1 MAVLAVSLTLAAS
14 ANAAAPRYIL
24 VSGPGLT
31 RPVLM
36 DDWQE
41 NGELLA
47 ALSHE
52 PLAPRAR
59 LRDRPRYDL
68 ALFWGWTDAQRPVRP
83 SDANQHGWFYP
94 AHGRLRAVVDL
105 QVDGRRV
112 PRLALPSVL
121 EILKRHGV
129 PIRR

>member
-1 MAVLAVSLTLAAS
+1 MALTLAAPAS
-14 ANAAAPRYIL
+14 AVTPRYIL

-36 DDWQE
+36 ADWQE
-41 NGELLA
+41 NGEFLA

-59 LRDRPRYDL
+59 LRNRPRYDL
-68 ALFWGWTDAQRPVRP
+68 ALFWGWTDAQRPTSP
-83 SDANQHGWFYP
+83 SEANEHGWFYP

-105 QVDGRRV
+105 RVGGRRV